1 MTTVGSTRPFSRRF
15 PPASPS
21 GSAPEWTLGFWTL
34 PQFPPSEAAAAS
46 LALRTISRTSASIF
60 RAS

>member
-1 MTTVGSTRPFSRRF
+1 MTTAGSTRPFSRRF
-15 PPASPS
+15 PP
-21 GSAPEWTLGFWTL
+21 GSAPGRTLGFRAL
-34 PQFPPSEAAAAS
+34 PRFHPSEAAAAS

>member
-1 MTTVGSTRPFSRRF
+1 MTTAGSTRPFSRRF
-15 PPASPS
+15 PPASPP
-21 GSAPEWTLGFWTL
+21 GSAPGRTLGFRAL
-34 PQFPPSEAAAAS
+34 PRFHPSEAAAAS